1 MRENFKEF
9 LRNFSKLSLKT
20 VIPQKSLIFKES
32 HHGWRIWGNSSLL
45 LLGIVLGNFAYR
57 NYIYVYLYHVY
68 IYDLKN
74 WQSVFGLK
82 NVFDTFSRLAHGN
95 FWTKSPLGL
104 FKLLFIQDPFFV
116 DVNFFLK
123 VYVYDLENVQFN
135 IRRFT

>member
-1 MRENFKEF
+1 VRENFKEF

-57 NYIYVYLYHVY
+57 NYIY
-68 IYDLKN
+68 DLKN

-95 FWTKSPLGL
+95 F
-104 FKLLFIQDPFFV
+104 
-116 DVNFFLK
+116 
-123 VYVYDLENVQFN
+123 
-135 IRRFT
+135 